1 MTNFQLLPMYDILIR
16 YKGVLNGILNY
27 YSFVDNKSRLSIIY
41 WILLS
46 SLAKTIAMK
55 MRLKSMRKVF
65 WKFGKTIKI
74 AHPKNQGIF
83 LDFSCPSL
91 ARTPIR
97 FLTRNPET
105 ALNTKPITKW
115 ALRTINSLNAACASC
130 GSRNRMNMHHLRQI
144 KTMNLKLNVYDQQMA
159 AFNRKQVPLCEK
171 CHNKVHSG
179 KYDGMSLKYLADTQ
193 IPALSQVL

>member
-1 MTNFQLLPMYDILIR
+1 M
-16 YKGVLNGILNY
+16 NGILNY
-27 YSFVDNKSRLSIIY
+27 YSLVDNKSRLSIIY

-65 WKFGKTIKI
+65 CKYGKTIKI
-74 AHPKNQGIF
+74 SHPKNKGIF

-91 ARTPIR
+91 ARTPKR
-97 FLTRNPET
+97 FLTSNPET

-130 GSRNRMNMHHLRQI
+130 GSRNRIHMHHLRDI
-144 KTMNLKLNVYDQQMA
+144 KTMNLNLNVFEQQMA
-159 AFNRKQVPLCEK
+159 SINRKQVPLCVQ

-179 KYDGMSLKYLADTQ
+179 QYDGMSLKYLADMSMPGKAQ
-193 IPALSQVL
+193 GP